1 VYCGLAM
8 ALIALHLVM
17 KAPVWF
23 LIAHID
29 LTGSSSSYHRA
40 ELIDQFVN
48 HFSNWWLIGT
58 KDAATWGWDMWD
70 AQNMYVSVGEAGGL
84 IALFFYILVIS
95 RSFARLGDARKRATD
110 KQQEWLI
117 WLLGAALLANVVAFF
132 GVNYFDQS
140 RMAWFALLA
149 MVCACTA
156 PRLNPVLT
164 LDVAE
169 AVVDLQV
176 ASAVDPELDTEV
188 ETSASISRY
197 LFR

>member
-1 VYCGLAM
+1 M
-8 ALIALHLVM
+8 
-17 KAPVWF
+17 
-23 LIAHID
+23 
-29 LTGSSSSYHRA
+29 
-40 ELIDQFVN
+40 
-48 HFSNWWLIGT
+48 
-58 KDAATWGWDMWD
+58 
-70 AQNMYVSVGEAGGL
+70 
-84 IALFFYILVIS
+84 
-95 RSFARLGDARKRATD
+95 
-110 KQQEWLI
+110 I